1 MTPTIPFIKEKFD
14 EYNRMMFDGKLP
26 DIPIRLSN
34 AKGFLGMCC
43 FKKKRNGLMGKV
55 VNYDFVL
62 RINTRFDLPQEIV
75 EDTIIHEMIHYY
87 IASNQ
92 LKDTSAHGQL
102 FRTMMNGI
110 NARFGRHIAISH
122 KPTETQKQQA
132 REGRRSW
139 HVVAV
144 VTFTDG
150 RTGVKVLPRIVE
162 RITYYYNNVLSA
174 KDVSAIQLYMSN
186 DTFFNQFPNSS
197 ALKVSICEEEILKSH
212 LADAERME
220 CDGKR
225 IIRNR

>member
-1 MTPTIPFIKEKFD
+1 
-14 EYNRMMFDGKLP
+14 
-26 DIPIRLSN
+26 
-34 AKGFLGMCC
+34 MCC

-162 RITYYYNNVLSA
+162 RITYYYNKVLSA

-186 DTFFNQFPNSS
+186 DTWMMFSSTSFPTPLHSRS
-197 ALKVSICEEEILKSH
+197 RYAKK
-212 LADAERME
+212 
-220 CDGKR
+220 KR
-225 IIRNR
+225 LRVISPMRNAWNATAKE

>member
-1 MTPTIPFIKEKFD
+1 
-14 EYNRMMFDGKLP
+14 
-26 DIPIRLSN
+26 
-34 AKGFLGMCC
+34 
-43 FKKKRNGLMGKV
+43 
-55 VNYDFVL
+55 
-62 RINTRFDLPQEIV
+62 
-75 EDTIIHEMIHYY
+75 MIHYY

-92 LKDTSAHGQL
+92 LKDTSAHGRL

-197 ALKVSICEEEILKSH
+197 ALKVSICEEETLKSH

>member
-1 MTPTIPFIKEKFD
+1 MRATVDYVKSKFD
-14 EYNRMMFDGKLP
+14 EYNKLMFEGKLP
-26 DIPIRLSN
+26 RPSIMLSS
-34 AKGFLGMCC
+34 AKTFLGKCE
-43 FKKKRNGLMGKV
+43 FKKRRLPDGRVERYN
-55 VNYDFVL
+55 FCL
-62 RINTRFDLPQEIV
+62 RINSRFDLTEQEL

-92 LKDTSAHGQL
+92 LKDTSAHGRL

-197 ALKVSICEEEILKSH
+197 ALKVSICEEETLKSH

>member
-1 MTPTIPFIKEKFD
+1 MKVTLEYVERKFAEFND
-14 EYNRMMFDGKLP
+14 LMFEGKLKP
-26 DIPIRLSN
+26 LPFRLSR
-34 AKGFLGMCC
+34 ARTFLGMVRY
-43 FKKKRNGLMGKV
+43 KRKRKLFGGWHYSDFQFVISSL
-55 VNYDFVL
+55 YDMPE
-62 RINTRFDLPQEIV
+62 NEV

-122 KPTETQKQQA
+122 KPTETQRQQA

-144 VTFTDG
+144 VTFIDG

-162 RITYYYNNVLSA
+162 RITYYYNKVLSA
-174 KDVSAIQLYMSN
+174 KDVSAIQLYMSD

-197 ALKVSICEEEILKSH
+197 ALKVSICEEETLNSH